1 MAALK
6 LRSPEEKTSE
16 LNLTIST
23 SLLTVNMKNAEKD
36 SPGEKINL
44 FTSGA
49 VSKQISRLEQLSQEK
64 GDGWTNEG
72 GAEIFANEG
81 ARCRPFS
88 TLTNKALFERR
99 AEAQIFKE
107 KKGNTHKDCY
117 QENCS
122 QGKKRRLKSKS

>member
-1 MAALK
+1 MFWRLWNFDPQRK
-6 LRSPEEKTSE
+6 KTSE

-36 SPGEKINL
+36 SQTKLKL

-64 GDGWTNEG
+64 GVGWTNEG

-81 ARCRPFS
+81 VRCRPFF
-88 TLTNKALFERR
+88 TLTNKALR
-99 AEAQIFKE
+99 
-107 KKGNTHKDCY
+107 
-117 QENCS
+117 
-122 QGKKRRLKSKS
+122 

>member
-1 MAALK
+1 MQ
-6 LRSPEEKTSE
+6 KT
-16 LNLTIST
+16 T
-23 SLLTVNMKNAEKD
+23 AQ
-36 SPGEKINL
+36 GEKKQKVKIKL

-64 GDGWTNEG
+64 GDWWTNEG

-99 AEAQIFKE
+99 AEAQI
-107 KKGNTHKDCY
+107 
-117 QENCS
+117 
-122 QGKKRRLKSKS
+122 

>member
-1 MAALK
+1 MQKKTALGKKKQKTK
-6 LRSPEEKTSE
+6 L
-16 LNLTIST
+16 
-23 SLLTVNMKNAEKD
+23 
-36 SPGEKINL
+36 KI

-49 VSKQISRLEQLSQEK
+49 VSTQISRLEQLSQEK

-88 TLTNKALFERR
+88 TLTNKAFFERR

-122 QGKKRRLKSKS
+122 QGKKKEKKVQILKQTIHAVFQA

>member
-1 MAALK
+1 
-6 LRSPEEKTSE
+6 
-16 LNLTIST
+16 
-23 SLLTVNMKNAEKD
+23 MKNAEKD
-36 SPGEKINL
+36 SPGEKRQKMKLKI

-64 GDGWTNEG
+64 RVRWTNEG

-88 TLTNKALFERR
+88 TLTNKAFFERR

-107 KKGNTHKDCY
+107 K
-117 QENCS
+117 
-122 QGKKRRLKSKS
+122 